1 MNTQSFIR
9 LPLTHAQIRNARFNT
24 DTSKFVSAKQRFADY
39 CAFVPGSVNQMQN
52 AIKEFKKAFPDLTW
66 EKISSNLVGAQ
77 TCKLTDIRIDDT
89 MNRPLN
95 WEHVIKILKK
105 FCATRVMAVNV
116 YKDPLAPGC
125 YIAWDGQHTTIVLY
139 ILAVMVFEQP
149 IGAIEI
155 PINISKATSKEEIR
169 TNFIEINGEA
179 KLDLSPLDL
188 FEQKVYGALL
198 DNSTIEDWAIAA
210 KKFHALEKVDLFL
223 TSSAYRDEHESGAI
237 THVSSIIKNDLDIVE
252 KFATYWKFRSAFE
265 NRKVETKEIIHM
277 IYLFVYAKSEKVDWS
292 EKDIADIVDIF
303 WNCFSCEFTPS
314 PYLNVFWKKLH
325 TSYETW
331 YNIVYKNVDEEYRP
345 KQLKMTTGTG
355 GDHQET
361 FGLKF
366 MLSQLKHSG
375 FKGKLPE
382 YEHPA
387 GYKPK
392 KTDLWSY
399 SIVDSVQIPVMG

>member
-1 MNTQSFIR
+1 MNTQSFIKI
-9 LPLTHAQIRNARFNT
+9 PLTHAQIRNARFNT
-24 DTSKFVSAKQRFADY
+24 NTSKFVSAKQRFADY
-39 CAFVPGSVNQMQN
+39 CAFVPGSANQMQN

-66 EKISSNLVGAQ
+66 EQISSNLVGAQ
-77 TCKLTDIRIDDT
+77 TCKLADIRIDDT

-95 WEHVIKILKK
+95 WEHVIKILKN

-116 YKDPLAPGC
+116 YKDPLAPGF
-125 YIAWDGQHTTIVLY
+125 YIAWDGQHTTLVLY
-139 ILAVMVFEQP
+139 VLAVMVFEQP
-149 IGAIEI
+149 IGAIDI

-198 DNSTIEDWAIAA
+198 DNSTREDWQIAA

-223 TSSAYRDEHESGAI
+223 TSSAYRDENENGAI
-237 THVSSIIKNDLDIVE
+237 THVASIIGNDLDIVE

-265 NRKVETKEIIHM
+265 NRKVESKEIIHM
-277 IYLFVYAKSEKVDWS
+277 IYLLVHAKSEKIDWS
-292 EKDIADIVDIF
+292 DKDIADIVDIF
-303 WNCFSCEFTPS
+303 WNCFSCEFTGTQ
-314 PYLNVFWKKLH
+314 YLNVFWKKLH
-325 TSYETW
+325 NSYETW
-331 YNIVYKNVDEEYRP
+331 YDNVYKNVDEEYRP
-345 KQLKMTTGTG
+345 TRLKMTANGT
-355 GDHQET
+355 HQET

-392 KTDLWSY
+392 KTDLWNY
-399 SIVDSVQIPVMG
+399 SIVDAVQIPVMG

>member
-1 MNTQSFIR
+1 MNTQTFIK
-9 LPLTHAQIRNARFNT
+9 LPLTHAEIRNARFNT

-39 CAFVPGSVNQMQN
+39 CAFVPGSANQMQH
-52 AIKEFKKAFPDLTW
+52 AIKEFKKKFPNLTW
-66 EKISSNLVGAQ
+66 EQISSNLVGAQ
-77 TCKLTDIRIDDT
+77 SCKLTQVRIDDT

-105 FCATRVMAVNV
+105 FCPTRVMAVNV
-116 YKDPLAPGC
+116 YKDALAPDC
-125 YIAWDGQHTTIVLY
+125 VVAWDGQHTTIVLY
-139 ILAVMVFEQP
+139 VLAVMVFEQP

-198 DNSTIEDWAIAA
+198 DKSTREDWQIAA
-210 KKFHALEKVDLFL
+210 KKFQALKDAYLFL
-223 TSSAYRDEHESGAI
+223 TSEAYRDENENGAI
-237 THVSSIIKNDLDIVE
+237 THVTSIIDNDLDIVE

-265 NRKVETKEIIHM
+265 NRKVGSKEIVHM
-277 IYLFVYAKSEKVDWS
+277 IYLFARAKSENVNWTD
-292 EKDIADIVDIF
+292 KDIAEIVDIF
-303 WNCFSCEFTPS
+303 WNCFSCEFTGTQ
-314 PYLNVFWKKLH
+314 YLNVFWKKLH
-325 TSYETW
+325 SSYETW
-331 YNIVYKNVDEEYRP
+331 YDAVYKNVDEEYRP
-345 KQLKMTTGTG
+345 TRLKMTERGV
-355 GDHQET
+355 HQET

-366 MLSQLKHSG
+366 MLGQLAHSG

-392 KTDLWSY
+392 KADLWNYTIS
-399 SIVDSVQIPVMG
+399 